1 MANGDEPFP
10 NVTITLNSMPL
21 GRMIQII
28 AEMVSWT
35 YDVRSDAIV
44 VSKSGGTFT
53 GRSLETEFYEV
64 TQGTIQRRMTGGG
77 GAGAGGGAADPFAA
91 PNCWQGCWC
100 G

>member
-1 MANGDEPFP
+1 MTEPDPSKKGVNIIPLANGDEPFP

-53 GRSLETEFYEV
+53 GKVFGNRIL
-64 TQGTIQRRMTGGG
+64 
-77 GAGAGGGAADPFAA
+77 
-91 PNCWQGCWC
+91 
-100 G
+100 